1 MGIPV
6 ALKQRTNSICK
17 EGSGKYAE
25 EKTKLVPGEGSGP
38 NVCPFALSGWLRHE
52 STPRKLHAKPFNCS
66 QPSIPFTP
74 WKLLKIAPQTDV
86 LFQGCSKALTIVLR
100 RLRAEV
106 ASEFEG
112 LLGARARLIG
122 HLEVR
127 SRDGCDRPP
136 LTSCS
141 LQGLCQGGA
150 DTERNDFLAS

>member
-100 RLRAEV
+100 RLAPRLRASSR
-106 ASEFEG
+106 ACS
-112 LLGARARLIG
+112 ARLHANG
-122 HLEVR
+122 HLCGNATNQD
-127 SRDGCDRPP
+127 S
-136 LTSCS
+136 
-141 LQGLCQGGA
+141 
-150 DTERNDFLAS
+150 